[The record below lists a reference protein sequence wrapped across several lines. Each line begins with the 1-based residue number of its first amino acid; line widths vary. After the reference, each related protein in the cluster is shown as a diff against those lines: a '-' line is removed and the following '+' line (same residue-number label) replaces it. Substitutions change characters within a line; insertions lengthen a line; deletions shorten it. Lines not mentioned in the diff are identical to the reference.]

1 MNEYIAMENRHQ
13 QEVNAFPLG
22 FAFGNQQFREMM
34 GKWGL
39 DADKNE
45 DLAQIASLSGAAYIL
60 KKDVP
65 AYREMCRRHKE
76 EREAA
81 IAADQTGDGYIFQMF
96 LCELRN
102 YEYGYTMDAEDAL
115 AALGYTTHDIS
126 SDPRLKH
133 GLEKAEQQIVSGDAF
148 E

>member
-1 MNEYIAMENRHQ
+1 MNEYITMENRHQ

-45 DLAQIASLSGAAYIL
+45 DLAQITSLPGAAYIL

-65 AYREMCRRHKE
+65 AYREMCRRHRE
-76 EREAA
+76 ERAAA
-81 IAADQTGDGYIFQMF
+81 IAADQTGDGYIYQMF

-102 YEYGYTMDAEDAL
+102 YEYGYTMDDVDAL
-115 AALGYTTHDIS
+115 TALGYTEQDIS

-133 GLEKAEQQIVSGDAF
+133 GLEKAKKQIVMGDPLG
-148 E
+148 

>member
-1 MNEYIAMENRHQ
+1 MNEYISMENRHQ

-45 DLAQIASLSGAAYIL
+45 DLTQIASLSGNVYIR
-60 KKDVP
+60 KTDVP
-65 AYREMCRRHKE
+65 AYREMCRRHRE
-76 EREAA
+76 ERAAA
-81 IAADQTGDGYIFQMF
+81 IAADQTGDGYIYQMF

-102 YEYGYTMDAEDAL
+102 HEYGYTMDAEDAL
-115 AALGYTTHDIS
+115 IALGYTEQDIS
-126 SDPRLKH
+126 CDPRLKH
-133 GLEKAEQQIVSGDAF
+133 GFEKAKRQIVTGDPLG
-148 E
+148 